1 MNMFLTILDFLLAI
15 LCWNIEKYW
24 ATLFFMVMG
33 TINVIL
39 YILNY

>member
-15 LCWNIEKYW
+15 LYWSLKKYW
-24 ATLFFMVMG
+24 ATLFFMVFG
-33 TINVIL
+33 IINVIL